1 MADLNQLKQKYQP
14 VLDTIQS
21 FSSEGAKVENVS
33 LDGDKLLLKASVPSK
48 VIANRVW
55 DVIKQVD
62 PSCSDLHHELS
73 TSGDAQSYTI
83 QSGDSLS
90 KISKHFYGDAN
101 KYQKIAS
108 ANSISD
114 PTKSRPAKSSP
125 FPPPEFSRR
134 RSPIHSLSGLWI
146 IRLSGRF
153 AALSATRPAQPS
165 S

>member
-14 VLDTIQS
+14 VVDTIQS

-33 LDGDKLLLKASVPSK
+33 LEGDKLLLKASVPSK

-62 PSCSDLHHELS
+62 PSYSDLHHEIS
-73 TSGDAQSYTI
+73 TTGDQQSYTI

-114 PTKSRPAKSSP
+114 PNKIQAGKTITIPA
-125 FPPPEFSRR
+125 
-134 RSPIHSLSGLWI
+134 
-146 IRLSGRF
+146 
-153 AALSATRPAQPS
+153 A
-165 S
+165 